1 MTAIR
6 VLLAEDHET
15 VREGLRLLLQSQPDI
30 EIVGE
35 AADGRMAVHLVTEL
49 KPDVLVLDI
58 SMPEMNGLAATRAI
72 KELAPGVAVV
82 ALTRHSDEAYV
93 QELLRA
99 GAAGYVVKQSASA
112 ELLRAIRAVAA
123 GGTYLDTSLAAR
135 AAHDYVARQ
144 ARRPPRPLIS
154 EREAS
159 VLRVSQRRGR
169 ELAARLRGLIPR
181 QMFDVAIQASI
192 GANIIARE
200 NVKALRK
207 NVLAKCYGG
216 DVSRKRKLLEKQ
228 KEGKKRMKQVGS
240 VEIPQEAFLA
250 VLQRESN

>member
-1 MTAIR
+1 
-6 VLLAEDHET
+6 
-15 VREGLRLLLQSQPDI
+15 
-30 EIVGE
+30 
-35 AADGRMAVHLVTEL
+35 
-49 KPDVLVLDI
+49 VLVLDI

-159 VLRVSQRRGR
+159 VLRMMAVGHSNK
-169 ELAARLRGLIPR
+169 E
-181 QMFDVAIQASI
+181 VADTLQISVKTVEVHK
-192 GANIIARE
+192 ANAM
-200 NVKALRK
+200 
-207 NVLAKCYGG
+207 
-216 DVSRKRKLLEKQ
+216 RKLGL
-228 KEGKKRMKQVGS
+228 GGRIDV
-240 VEIPQEAFLA
+240 VRYA
-250 VLQRESN
+250 VLNGWLQDP

>member
-154 EREAS
+154 GREAS
-159 VLRVSQRRGR
+159 VLRMMAVGHSNK
-169 ELAARLRGLIPR
+169 E
-181 QMFDVAIQASI
+181 VADTLQISVKTVEVHK
-192 GANIIARE
+192 ANAM
-200 NVKALRK
+200 
-207 NVLAKCYGG
+207 
-216 DVSRKRKLLEKQ
+216 RKLGL
-228 KEGKKRMKQVGS
+228 GGRIDV
-240 VEIPQEAFLA
+240 VRYA
-250 VLQRESN
+250 VLNGWLQDP